1 MAKNGN
7 GNGKFTAE
15 QIIGAIREA
24 EGNLSDAARILRC
37 ARTTVHNYVNRYPTV
52 KQAYEE
58 ENDKFID
65 EAQGQLRR
73 HVKKGSLPAIMFT
86 LKTKGKH
93 LGYVERQEFTGADG
107 DKLKIEV
114 EYVNSPIA
122 APGVSPG
129 TGED

>member
-1 MAKNGN
+1 MANN

-15 QIIGAIREA
+15 QMIDAIRRA
-24 EGNLSDAARILRC
+24 EGNLSDAARILEC
-37 ARTTVHNYVNRYPTV
+37 SRTTVHRYVNKFSTV

-73 HVKKGSLPAIMFT
+73 HVKKGSLPAIMFL

-93 LGYVERQEFTGADG
+93 LGYVERQEVEPVGEV
-107 DKLKIEV
+107 KIRV
-114 EYVNSPIA
+114 IRNGNA
-122 APGVSPG
+122 G
-129 TGED
+129 TDS